1 MLPALLE
8 AQMLKSSQAQ
18 LEKSSCCG
26 AEGRSTV
33 PGQQMGDPVVRRK
46 EVLAP

>member
-1 MLPALLE
+1 MALPALLE

-18 LEKSSCCG
+18 LEKSSSC

-33 PGQQMGDPVVRRK
+33 PAQQMGDPVVRRK
-46 EVLAP
+46 EVRAP